1 MENEMYHQT
10 TYVPATTN
18 HVLHLLLT
26 LFTCGA
32 WGLVWII
39 VAAAN
44 ANRTVPVTTWAQT
57 PYTPSRPVGA
67 YPPPGTEVSRM
78 ADGGLQWGY
87 SAPAMWEK
95 GHGEQHQV
103 PPRVQSPEA

>member
-1 MENEMYHQT
+1 MYQET

-26 LFTCGA
+26 LLTCGM
-32 WGLVWII
+32 WGFVWLI
-39 VAAAN
+39 VAAVN
-44 ANRTVPVTTWAQT
+44 ANRKVAVMTWVQT
-57 PYTPSRPVGA
+57 PHTASRPVGA
-67 YPPPGTEVSRM
+67 YDRGVYPP
-78 ADGGLQWGY
+78 
-87 SAPAMWEK
+87 PAMWER